1 MQSRQPEGNCFC
13 SGLEGL
19 TFESLPSSDKLK
31 GAIVHYLLITYIVR
45 CQIGEKLIA
54 LESVISE
61 MRWLDYFL
69 NIWPFATFKICRTA

>member
-54 LESVISE
+54 
-61 MRWLDYFL
+61 M
-69 NIWPFATFKICRTA
+69 